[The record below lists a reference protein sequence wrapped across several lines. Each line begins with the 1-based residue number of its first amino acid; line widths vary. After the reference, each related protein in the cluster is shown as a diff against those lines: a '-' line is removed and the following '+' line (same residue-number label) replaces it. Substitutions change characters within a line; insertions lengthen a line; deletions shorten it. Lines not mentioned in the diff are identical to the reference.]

1 MKRLPHT
8 CFHLLLLLLPTLLF
22 IASCRPVS
30 DLSRDDSPRIP
41 PSIQVQ
47 EGTVPFDDLD
57 LPSLE
62 KAIAVSIQYY
72 RSRGAEETHCLRDR
86 CYSAVEMISGLESFL
101 KIMKSDLSAVAK
113 ERVIRGEFEIV
124 AADEDT
130 VFTGYYEPILN
141 GSLTRT
147 ERCRYPL
154 YRIPEE
160 TVVIR
165 LDRFEGT
172 WGQGRL
178 IGRLDKGEVLPHFS
192 RRQID
197 SQGVLAGR
205 GLEIAWVDD
214 PVDLF
219 SLHIQGSGKIR
230 LADGRQIAVNYAQS
244 NGRPFRGLTGMM
256 ASRGLL
262 AEGERSYEQMKRV
275 LRERPEERQE
285 LMNYNQR
292 YIFFR
297 IVPEGP
303 LGALGLTLVPE
314 RSIATDL
321 DLYPKGALAMIETRK
336 PVFADDGRILS
347 WQPFSRLVLNH
358 DTGAAIKGPGRVDL
372 FCGTGPVAERTAG
385 AMKEKGRMFF
395 ILKRSDQ

>member
-1 MKRLPHT
+1 
-8 CFHLLLLLLPTLLF
+8 
-22 IASCRPVS
+22 
-30 DLSRDDSPRIP
+30 
-41 PSIQVQ
+41 
-47 EGTVPFDDLD
+47 
-57 LPSLE
+57 
-62 KAIAVSIQYY
+62 
-72 RSRGAEETHCLRDR
+72 
-86 CYSAVEMISGLESFL
+86 MISGLESFL

-113 ERVIRGEFEIV
+113 ERVIRAEFEIV

-347 WQPFSRLVLNH
+347 WQPFTRLVLNH